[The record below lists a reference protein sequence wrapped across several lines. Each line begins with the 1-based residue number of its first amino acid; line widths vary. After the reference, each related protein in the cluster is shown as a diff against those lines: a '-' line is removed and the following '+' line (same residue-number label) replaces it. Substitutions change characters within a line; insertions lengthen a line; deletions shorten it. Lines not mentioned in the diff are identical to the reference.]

1 MAIIKVKHKG
11 SFKNTEG
18 FFNRALKKSYM
29 ATLHR
34 YGQMGVDLLRDAT
47 PKDSGI
53 TAESWDYKIEQSG
66 GQVSIAWTNNHENQG
81 VNIAILI
88 IYGHGLHN
96 GGYVQGNDFVTP
108 ALQPLLQQMAD
119 QVWKEVTK

>member
-11 SFKNTEG
+11 NFKNAEG
-18 FFNRALKKSYM
+18 FFNR
-29 ATLHR
+29 TLRRDYLTVLNR
-34 YGQMGVDLLRDAT
+34 YGQRGVELLREAT
-47 PKDSGI
+47 PKNSGI
-53 TAESWDYKIEQSG
+53 TSESWDYKIEDGG
-66 GQVSIAWTNNHENQG
+66 GQVSISWTNSHENQG

-108 ALQPLLQQMAD
+108 VLEPIMREMAD
-119 QVWKEVTK
+119 QLWKEVTK

>member
-1 MAIIKVKHKG
+1 MAIITVKHKG
-11 SFKNTEG
+11 SFRNTEK
-18 FFNRALKKSYM
+18 FFNRTLRRDYM
-29 ATLHR
+29 AVLHK
-34 YGQMGVDLLRDAT
+34 YGQRGVEALAAAT

-53 TAESWDYKIEQSG
+53 TADSWGYEIEQRS
-66 GQVSIAWTNNHENQG
+66 GQVSIVWTNHNENQG

-108 ALQPLLQQMAD
+108 ALQPIMDEMAK
-119 QVWKEVTK
+119 QVWREVTK